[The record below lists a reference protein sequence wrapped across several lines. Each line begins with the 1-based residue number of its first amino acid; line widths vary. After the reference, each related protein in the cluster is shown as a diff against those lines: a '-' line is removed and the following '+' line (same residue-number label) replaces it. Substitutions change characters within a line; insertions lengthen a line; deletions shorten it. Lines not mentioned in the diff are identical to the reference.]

1 MTSCQKKY
9 GRDARIVVVFFAL
22 FFFCFPKIVSL
33 RNMTAERRRRKRF
46 SVTNVTELLVACFV
60 VIFTE
65 HYCVLFLFKER

>member
-33 RNMTAERRRRKRF
+33 RNMTAERRRRKRLGVFCRDLHLTLLCSF
-46 SVTNVTELLVACFV
+46 SV
-60 VIFTE
+60 
-65 HYCVLFLFKER
+65 